1 MMDRRRYGDRRSR
14 RHDADERAAKIVEL
28 VKRGVAQK
36 AIAERLGVTTRT
48 IQVVVANAKLR
59 GELPA

>member
-1 MMDRRRYGDRRSR
+1 MMNGRRYGDRQTR
-14 RHDADERAAKIVEL
+14 RREADERAAKIVEL

-48 IQVVVANAKLR
+48 IQVAVADAKLR

>member
-1 MMDRRRYGDRRSR
+1 MNGRRYGDRQTR
-14 RHDADERAAKIVEL
+14 RREADERATKIIQL
-28 VKRGVAQK
+28 VKQGVAQK

-48 IQVVVANAKLR
+48 IQVAVADAKLR

>member
-1 MMDRRRYGDRRSR
+1 MNGRHYGDRQTR
-14 RHDADERAAKIVEL
+14 RREADERAAKIVEL

-48 IQVVVANAKLR
+48 IQVAVADAKLR

>member
-1 MMDRRRYGDRRSR
+1 MNGRRYGDRQTR
-14 RHDADERAAKIVEL
+14 RREADERAAKIVEL

-48 IQVVVANAKLR
+48 IQVAVADAKLR